1 MGINNIKYEDMKKEY
16 IASLNALKIK
26 RNSHDAYLAT
36 KELEYINS
44 AYNDYISLINE
55 FINNTNLDNIDNSM
69 DKLIGFADNISN
81 KLISGFYDY
90 SYLDEDKYSFNSYD
104 EIINTL
110 LKLHYEA
117 NSPDG
122 ILSRLA
128 GINRL
133 VLDLCRDIYTSDAVD
148 KVVAEFSTAYKKLIM

>member
-1 MGINNIKYEDMKKEY
+1 MGINNIKYEDMRVEY

-44 AYNDYISLINE
+44 AYNSYISLINE
-55 FINNTNLDNIDNSM
+55 FINNTNVDNIDNGI
-69 DKLIGFADNISN
+69 DKLISYAANISN
-81 KLISGFYDY
+81 KLIEGFYDY
-90 SYLDEDKYSFNSYD
+90 TYLDEDKYIFNSYD
-104 EIINTL
+104 EIIATL

-122 ILSRLA
+122 LLSRLSK
-128 GINRL
+128 INRL
-133 VLDLCRDIYTSDAVD
+133 VLDLTSDIYKSDDLNSVISA
-148 KVVAEFSTAYKKLIM
+148 FSTSFNNLIA